1 MGPKHH
7 FEISINYGDI
17 FEDSHPNSSLAHCVS
32 SDFKLGKG
40 IAKEFLRK
48 FAGLNELREG
58 DAQIGSV
65 VAVRDGR
72 RFIYNLVTKYK
83 FNDLP
88 TYENL
93 RHALIAMKDHA
104 NKHGVRKIS
113 MPKIGCG
120 LDQLNWETVKNIVKS
135 EFSGT
140 DIQIFVFILIR
151 PGKLFMQ

>member
-7 FEISINYGDI
+7 FEISITYGDI
-17 FEDSHPNSSLAHCVS
+17 FEDSHPSSSLAHCVS

-48 FAGLNELREG
+48 FDGLHELKEG

-65 VAVRDGR
+65 VAVREGR
-72 RFIYNLVTKYK
+72 RFIYNLITKYK
-83 FNDLP
+83 YNDLP

-93 RHALIAMKDHA
+93 RHALIAMKNHA
-104 NKHGVRKIS
+104 VKHGVRKIS